1 MVLLF
6 DKVLCIFLIYISFTN
21 SGRIVGNIIKR
32 RNSIEYMKY
41 MKIPTSFHEVSN
53 NIENLICEKN
63 EELFLE
69 DSDFIKN
76 KKLISI
82 SPGRLKGFGFYELGF
97 LTYIKESFKLDNYIF
112 SGATFGAWNALFMC
126 YKNDTKRFIFDLLN
140 DYKLSQFNTATEL
153 EYYFKYKI
161 LTQYNSNDFD
171 LTRLFVCVT
180 TLKQFKPVKNI
191 FSDFNN
197 LEDAINCCIASSHIP
212 FVTGGI
218 KHRYHNKY
226 TFDVVFA
233 NYQYVNFTEN
243 VFHTIPIMWKTS
255 NSRDEALMKKF
266 DLLLVAKNKN
276 YMQLFDYGYQDAK
289 TNKLLLDEKFSDIN
303 SDVTNTEEFDD
314 NTNSL

>member
-6 DKVLCIFLIYISFTN
+6 NKVLWIFLIYISFTT

-32 RNSIEYMKY
+32 RNSIEYMK
-41 MKIPTSFHEVSN
+41 IHNSFDEISN
-53 NIENLICEKN
+53 NIENLLCEKN

-69 DSDFIKN
+69 ESDFIKN
-76 KKLISI
+76 KKIISI

-97 LTYIKESFKLDNYIF
+97 LTYIKESFKMDSYIF
-112 SGATFGAWNALFMC
+112 SGATLGAWNALFMC
-126 YKNDTKRFIFDLLN
+126 YKNDTKKFIFDLLN
-140 DYKLSQFNTATEL
+140 DYKLSQFNTATER

-191 FSDFNN
+191 FSDFDN
-197 LEDAINCCIASSHIP
+197 LEDAINCCITSSHIP
-212 FVTGGI
+212 FVTGGLT
-218 KHRYHNKY
+218 HRYHKTY
-226 TFDVVFA
+226 TSDVVT

-255 NSRDEALMKKF
+255 NIRDEDLIKKF
-266 DLLLVAKNKN
+266 ELLLLAKNKN
-276 YMQLFDYGYQDAK
+276 YMQLFDYGYQHAK
-289 TNKLLLDEKFSDIN
+289 TNKLLLSEKFLDVN
-303 SDVTNTEEFDD
+303 TNVTNTEELDD
-314 NTNSL
+314 NTNSR